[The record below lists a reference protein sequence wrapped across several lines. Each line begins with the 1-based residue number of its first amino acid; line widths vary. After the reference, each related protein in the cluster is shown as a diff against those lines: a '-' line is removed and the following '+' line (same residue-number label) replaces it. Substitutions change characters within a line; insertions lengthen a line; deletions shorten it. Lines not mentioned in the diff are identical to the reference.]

1 MMEIMNGIQECKE
14 REISRG
20 ENNMQ
25 NKYSRK
31 QLEELYNCKIFKTT
45 TCNEDNYVFWR
56 HKGYHLQKM
65 AKTGYLGMP
74 VDGIWMNCMKIS
86 GMQFA
91 KLALYLTH
99 NKNLMVH
106 ALQPNNNNSCSKT
119 RRR

>member
-45 TCNEDNYVFWR
+45 TCDEDNYVF
-56 HKGYHLQKM
+56 
-65 AKTGYLGMP
+65 
-74 VDGIWMNCMKIS
+74 
-86 GMQFA
+86 
-91 KLALYLTH
+91 
-99 NKNLMVH
+99 
-106 ALQPNNNNSCSKT
+106 
-119 RRR
+119 

>member
-45 TCNEDNYVFWR
+45 T
-56 HKGYHLQKM
+56 
-65 AKTGYLGMP
+65 
-74 VDGIWMNCMKIS
+74 
-86 GMQFA
+86 
-91 KLALYLTH
+91 
-99 NKNLMVH
+99 
-106 ALQPNNNNSCSKT
+106 
-119 RRR
+119 

>member
-45 TCNEDNYVFWR
+45 TCDEDNYVFWAAQ
-56 HKGYHLQKM
+56 GLPF
-65 AKTGYLGMP
+65 TENGE
-74 VDGIWMNCMKIS
+74 D
-86 GMQFA
+86 
-91 KLALYLTH
+91 KLFGDACGWDLDELHEDIRNAIRETCI
-99 NKNLMVH
+99 VFDV
-106 ALQPNNNNSCSKT
+106 
-119 RRR
+119 

>member
-45 TCNEDNYVFWR
+45 TCNEDNYVFWAAQGLPFTENGENR
-56 HKGYHLQKM
+56 LFGD
-65 AKTGYLGMP
+65 AC
-74 VDGIWMNCMKIS
+74 GIWMNCMKIS

>member
-45 TCNEDNYVFWR
+45 TCDEDNYVFWAAQGLPFTENGENR
-56 HKGYHLQKM
+56 LFGDACGWDLDELHEDIRN
-65 AKTGYLGMP
+65 AIRETCI
-74 VDGIWMNCMKIS
+74 VFD
-86 GMQFA
+86 A
-91 KLALYLTH
+91 
-99 NKNLMVH
+99 
-106 ALQPNNNNSCSKT
+106 
-119 RRR
+119 

>member
-45 TCNEDNYVFWR
+45 TCNEDNYVFWAAQGATIYR
-56 HKGYHLQKM
+56 KWRKQ
-65 AKTGYLGMP
+65 
-74 VDGIWMNCMKIS
+74 VIWGCLWM
-86 GMQFA
+86 GFG
-91 KLALYLTH
+91 
-99 NKNLMVH
+99 
-106 ALQPNNNNSCSKT
+106 
-119 RRR
+119 